1 MAIIPKE
8 LREKVQESGDM
19 FTRSPHVNYLIK
31 ACQDVKDGKADR
43 ESLRDPLNKL
53 YATYDA
59 LIITYKS
66 LSPTQ
71 PRDEDFSIK
80 TKVFLAS
87 CEAFRCALDE
97 ITLYFRDN
105 DTNHID
111 LGLKLL
117 KKETE
122 SVMGLIDEFKRHEE
136 KAQKF
141 SNSPPISE
149 LIRIGKGVISGEF
162 KPELLKPRLEI
173 IRNIYEYTAGHVKE
187 MTQKEPDT
195 KVLEEQIPVI
205 LEALALFKYGIE
217 NIDSYFANIEHAGSG
232 EINSDEKSGSSDDF
246 FGDFNDEKPVSSGDS
261 FGDFGGFGDEKPV
274 SSGDS
279 FGDFGGFGSE
289 KSGSHDDSSEDSGFG
304 GFGSEKFGSHD
315 DSSENSEFGGFEDE
329 KPAAVSS
336 EDSGKSVE
344 KKDKAI
350 SLLKKGLDNI
360 EEASHE
366 IYRAQMALKAEID
379 RAHRGP
385 VRLCPRCSNEV
396 TADLK
401 FCPECRAIL
410 PQIHSAHSRLDIKDS
425 TIQEQRQFMV
435 PPHVKKVYTAA
446 WDVSKGKITKDEF
459 EKTLDWFE
467 NNIEVN
473 SINMDELLTVPE
485 GITKEEKTLFES
497 IKQNIEEGIQE
508 CRAGI
513 EDMRMYLLDDDILNL
528 ETGLGKLMKGG
539 DLLYGVKHLGD
550 KVSRA
555 GKKNK

>member
-66 LSPTQ
+66 LSPTR

-80 TKVFLAS
+80 AKVFLAS

-105 DTNHID
+105 DANHVD

-141 SNSPPISE
+141 SHSPPISE

-173 IRNIYEYTAGHVKE
+173 IRNIYEDTAGHVKE

-217 NIDSYFANIEHAGSG
+217 NIDSYFANIEHAGSD
-232 EINSDEKSGSSDDF
+232 EINSDETSGYSDDF
-246 FGDFNDEKPVSSGDS
+246 FGGFSDEKPVSSGDS
-261 FGDFGGFGDEKPV
+261 FGDFGGFGDEKSASPGDSFGDFGGFGDEKPA

-279 FGDFGGFGSE
+279 FGDFGGFGDE
-289 KSGSHDDSSEDSGFG
+289 KSGS
-304 GFGSEKFGSHD
+304 
-315 DSSENSEFGGFEDE
+315 
-329 KPAAVSS
+329 
-336 EDSGKSVE
+336 
-344 KKDKAI
+344 
-350 SLLKKGLDNI
+350 
-360 EEASHE
+360 
-366 IYRAQMALKAEID
+366 
-379 RAHRGP
+379 
-385 VRLCPRCSNEV
+385 
-396 TADLK
+396 
-401 FCPECRAIL
+401 
-410 PQIHSAHSRLDIKDS
+410 
-425 TIQEQRQFMV
+425 
-435 PPHVKKVYTAA
+435 
-446 WDVSKGKITKDEF
+446 
-459 EKTLDWFE
+459 
-467 NNIEVN
+467 
-473 SINMDELLTVPE
+473 
-485 GITKEEKTLFES
+485 
-497 IKQNIEEGIQE
+497 
-508 CRAGI
+508 
-513 EDMRMYLLDDDILNL
+513 
-528 ETGLGKLMKGG
+528 
-539 DLLYGVKHLGD
+539 
-550 KVSRA
+550 
-555 GKKNK
+555 